1 MLAGLSLGNC
11 NNILPAEPSPALRLH
26 RWIPVGPIFRART
39 SLESSTVG
47 SLAPSLGHSNKTR
60 SRPAGGTRSPPRAAS
75 AGSAAARG
83 MLGLP
88 RALLAEQ
95 GGFGTPIPL
104 PVGAAQRH
112 NSAHRQPAVPL
123 ASGCGRRGS
132 AAGPWDGWHCGC
144 LQPAGLAALALSPDP
159 AVQTAGFSRGDLP
172 KGTKEKRLVKF
183 LHSSLSSFTAGS

>member
-11 NNILPAEPSPALRLH
+11 NNILPAELSPALRLP

-60 SRPAGGTRSPPRAAS
+60 SRCVGGTRSPPRAAS

-83 MLGLP
+83 ALGLP

-95 GGFGTPIPL
+95 GGYGPPIPL
-104 PVGAAQRH
+104 PVGAARCH
-112 NSAHRQPAVPL
+112 ESLTDRPRSRSPLDAAVAGLRPDRGTGAL
-123 ASGCGRRGS
+123 RDWLPWLCHQTLLSPQTGS
-132 AAGPWDGWHCGC
+132 AEVTCPRAPRRKGW
-144 LQPAGLAALALSPDP
+144 
-159 AVQTAGFSRGDLP
+159 
-172 KGTKEKRLVKF
+172 
-183 LHSSLSSFTAGS
+183 